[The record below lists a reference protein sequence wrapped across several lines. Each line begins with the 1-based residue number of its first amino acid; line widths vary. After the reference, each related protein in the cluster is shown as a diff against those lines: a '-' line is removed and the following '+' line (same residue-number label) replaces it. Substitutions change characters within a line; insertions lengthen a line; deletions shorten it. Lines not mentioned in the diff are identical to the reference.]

1 MEAALTRL
9 KEQGSTVLVA
19 GEAPEATYQQ
29 AARELH
35 GTTEKRRLRIHAITG
50 EEEEQ
55 TEHAAWVPSGISP
68 ESEHT
73 RFIDFRTE
81 HRGAAAGTPQ
91 GQDDDVISPMRA
103 GPSFPPVSGRASTV
117 EQDELSYEERYSVPV
132 ERDKINWDA
141 VARPVPS
148 LRGKRSRKVKPEGAT
163 PDPTEKEV
171 EELETLRKTLINHVN
186 EFGDQVE
193 EPGELRL
200 GISSIA
206 PLVRTFGE
214 CRIQSFLDRL
224 DHHVTRHDGLMF
236 CQFPHP
242 INSPEGR
249 YLREQFDTIVIVRR
263 SLESGIPHVYMR
275 YVIPTQEGVTD
286 ETIISEWIPYGPNRR
301 EHTFRGK

>member
-1 MEAALTRL
+1 MGAALARL

-19 GEAPEATYQQ
+19 GEAPETTYQQ

-35 GTTEKRRLRIHAITG
+35 GTTEKRRLRVHAITG
-50 EEEEQ
+50 EEDRS
-55 TEHAAWVPSGISP
+55 EHDAWIPGDASP
-68 ESEHT
+68 ESENT
-73 RFIDFRTE
+73 RMVDFRTE
-81 HRGAAAGTPQ
+81 HRGTAAATQ
-91 GQDDDVISPMRA
+91 QDRDHDTVSPMRA

-117 EQDELSYEERYSVPV
+117 GQDELSYEERYSVPV
-132 ERDKINWDA
+132 ERDDINWDA
-141 VARPVPS
+141 VARPIPS
-148 LRGKRSRKVKPEGAT
+148 LRGKRSRKVKPEGVT

-171 EELETLRKTLINHVN
+171 EELETLRKTLINHVS

-206 PLVRTFGE
+206 PLVRTFGQ

-224 DHHVTRHDGLMF
+224 EHHVTRHDGLMF

-263 SLESGIPHVYMR
+263 SLEAGIPHVYMR

-286 ETIISEWIPYGPNRR
+286 ETIISEWIPYGPNSR